1 MDIVERLRDMQG
13 KKYRPDWSEWVQ
25 KQCAEAADEI
35 EHLNRLLDEQGKTSC
50 SLFDTAR
57 QNQLDAERYRWLRD
71 AMTGDNA
78 HRVHDE
84 TCSNL
89 LAGPAL
95 DAAIDAAMA

>member
-1 MDIVERLRDMQG
+1 MDYELKMAILDSPPSVRAELERLT
-13 KKYRPDWSEWVQ
+13 
-25 KQCAEAADEI
+25 
-35 EHLNRLLDEQGKTSC
+35 RLLDEQGKTNC